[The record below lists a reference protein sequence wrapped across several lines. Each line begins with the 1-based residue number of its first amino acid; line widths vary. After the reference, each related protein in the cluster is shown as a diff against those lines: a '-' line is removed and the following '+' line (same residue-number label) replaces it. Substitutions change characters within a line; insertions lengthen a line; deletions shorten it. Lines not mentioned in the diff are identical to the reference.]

1 MNVSVPSVPAVPAPA
16 PILTYRNP
24 FPYRTGAYT
33 YDGHG
38 VKPWGVIALGVNQ
51 VAGVASAETPDEQ
64 ASGAVPGNA
73 AGAVTPGNRAGANTP
88 GGRVIMTTEHGGQVT
103 I

>member
-1 MNVSVPSVPAVPAPA
+1 MNVSVPSVPFVAAPE

-33 YDGHG
+33 YDGRR
-38 VKPWGVIALGVNQ
+38 VKPWGVIVLGVNQ

-64 ASGAVPGNA
+64 ASGAVPGSV
-73 AGAVTPGNRAGANTP
+73 AGAVTPGNRAGANAP
-88 GGRVIMTTEHGGQVT
+88 GGRVIMTTEL
-103 I
+103 